1 MSAEPDPT
9 LGRDPPPTRVPVQIE
24 EAVMAAAMALLVIIT
39 FGNVATRYLTNIS
52 FAFTEEYSISLM
64 VIATL
69 FGTSV
74 AVAAGRHIR
83 IGYFAD
89 GARAKT
95 RRILELVSMLAT
107 IAMFG
112 VLVGYGALWVYDDWR
127 YETTSPGLGVPEWLY
142 TVWLPVLSLVICARA
157 LGRAIRVW
165 REGP

>member
-1 MSAEPDPT
+1 
-9 LGRDPPPTRVPVQIE
+9 VPVKIE

-39 FGNVATRYLTNIS
+39 FANVATRYLTNIS

-74 AVAAGRHIR
+74 AIAAGRHIR

-89 GARAKT
+89 QSRPQT
-95 RRILELVSMLAT
+95 RRILELISMAAT
-107 IAMFG
+107 IAMFA
-112 VLVGYGALWVYDDWR
+112 VLAGYGAAWVYDDWR

-142 TVWLPVLSLVICARA
+142 TVWLPILSLVICARA
-157 LGRAIRVW
+157 LGRAIRAR
-165 REGP
+165 RERP

>member
-1 MSAEPDPT
+1 MSAEPDPA
-9 LGRDPPPTRVPVQIE
+9 LGRDAPRVRVPVKIE
-24 EAVMAAAMALLVIIT
+24 EAVMAACMALLVLIT
-39 FGNVATRYLTNIS
+39 FANVVTRYLTNIS

-89 GARAKT
+89 RARPGT
-95 RRILELVSMLAT
+95 QRILELVSTGAT
-107 IAMFG
+107 IAMFS
-112 VLVGYGALWVYDDWR
+112 VLVVYGALWVYDDWF

-142 TVWLPVLSLVICARA
+142 TVWLPILSLAITARA
-157 LGRAIRVW
+157 LGCAIRAW
-165 REGP
+165 RRRP